1 MRTGEP
7 RNRADQFASTP
18 LAERIFTVRE
28 LVASTNVRYV
38 RAWQITGVGSPS
50 DVMKL
55 VEIPQPVAGPGEVV
69 LKVQAAGVGM
79 PDAFM
84 CRSTYAFSPNLP
96 FVPGQEICGTVVA
109 VGAGVSV
116 GLGER
121 LMGVTS
127 FYDGRGGLA
136 QYTVAN
142 EATLFRVPDA
152 MSSAD
157 ASTFRIG
164 YSTALIGLQRRGEL
178 RAGETVLVLGGAGG
192 SGSTAIQIASA
203 LGARVIAVVSNPEK
217 VTFCSGLGA
226 EAVIDRTAVDV
237 VATVN
242 ELTGGRGADVVYDP
256 VGGELA
262 DTTVRCLASGGRL
275 LAVGFASGRWV
286 RPATD
291 ELVRRNVS
299 LVGVYAG
306 GSSRADNEAD
316 HEFLL
321 SLHEQ
326 GRLTSFISQ
335 VSFDRAIDAVSA
347 VDAGT
352 VVGKSSVVLTE
363 Q

>member
-1 MRTGEP
+1 M
-7 RNRADQFASTP
+7 
-18 LAERIFTVRE
+18 
-28 LVASTNVRYV
+28 

-96 FVPGQEICGTVVA
+96 FVPGQEICGTVVD

-178 RAGETVLVLGGAGG
+178 RAGETVLVLGGGGG

-203 LGARVIAVVSNPEK
+203 LGARVIAVVSSPEK

-242 ELTGGRGADVVYDP
+242 ELTDGRGADLKDRLSNVNIARDIRINSGVVGRVRKRPGYDSCTESICC
-256 VGGELA
+256 VSIRDVNTG
-262 DTTVRCLASGGRL
+262 DGRL
-275 LAVGFASGRWV
+275 DGVGNRDV
-286 RPATD
+286 
-291 ELVRRNVS
+291 E
-299 LVGVYAG
+299 
-306 GSSRADNEAD
+306 
-316 HEFLL
+316 
-321 SLHEQ
+321 
-326 GRLTSFISQ
+326 
-335 VSFDRAIDAVSA
+335 
-347 VDAGT
+347 
-352 VVGKSSVVLTE
+352 
-363 Q
+363 